1 MKKMELSEKNVK
13 HLLYI
18 SCVCEVNRI
27 INIKKKKYI
36 LNKIVFPVK
45 IKTPALAHRI
55 WKAE

>member
-1 MKKMELSEKNVK
+1 MFFDSCFISVLKSHQEMKKMELSEKNVK

-36 LNKIVFPVK
+36 LNKIQ
-45 IKTPALAHRI
+45 
-55 WKAE
+55 